1 MARTLKKES
10 HNKLKITVM
19 NELKN
24 KYTAMKQQAV
34 EMMQSGNVN
43 AYLAR
48 LVTLNDIR
56 MQMIQISAGNS

>member
-1 MARTLKKES
+1 LKKVD
-10 HNKLKITVM
+10 HNNLKITVM

-43 AYLAR
+43 AYLAK

-56 MQMIQISAGNS
+56 LQMIQISAGNS

>member
-1 MARTLKKES
+1 MGE
-10 HNKLKITVM
+10 HNNLKITVM

>member
-1 MARTLKKES
+1 
-10 HNKLKITVM
+10 M